1 MYCSKCGK
9 EISDDSIFCYS
20 CGSRILNVEKK
31 DVSSPPS
38 DNIDNLIISDTKEE
52 EITGDKKDNDP
63 LSTSNTEK
71 TIEDDAILE
80 TFLRDE
86 KDKKRRKWGWG
97 WVVLLFMYSSY
108 YGKLKRDDN
117 LHTIIIELLGFV
129 IMLILYFW
137 IKNYFRNFYDDYKPS
152 LISGL
157 ISIFS
162 ISFIVEILYRIFI
175 RL

>member
-1 MYCSKCGK
+1 MFCSKCGK

-20 CGSRILNVEKK
+20 CGSIILNVEKT
-31 DVSSPPS
+31 DVSSLPS
-38 DNIDNLIISDTKEE
+38 DNIDKPIISDMKEE
-52 EITGDKKDNDP
+52 NTNDKKDNDP
-63 LSTSNTEK
+63 LYTSNTEK
-71 TIEDDAILE
+71 TLEDDTILE

-137 IKNYFRNFYDDYKPS
+137 IRNYFRNFYNDYKPS
-152 LISGL
+152 LISGI

-162 ISFIVEILYRIFI
+162 IVFIVEILYYLFI